1 MTTDAVPAMTTD
13 AIPALVP
20 DFGDTAATGRK
31 LAIICSKGSLDMAY
45 PALVLA
51 NAALG
56 EGVETHL
63 FFTFWGFDMITK
75 SRMAD
80 LKFTM
85 LGNTATHLPQGL
97 GGLPGMTAMATHRMR
112 AQLADAGVPEVPEFL
127 EQIVASGGHLWA
139 CRMSADMMGL
149 DTGDLFDGVEAFISA
164 SDFIE
169 KTEGAQLLF
178 I

>member
-1 MTTDAVPAMTTD
+1 MTTIDATPLV
-13 AIPALVP
+13 VP
-20 DFGDTAATGRK
+20 DFGDEATEGRK
-31 LAIICSKGSLDMAY
+31 LAIICSKGNLDMAY
-45 PALVLA
+45 PGLVLA

-75 SRMAD
+75 SRMHD

-85 LGNTATHLPQGL
+85 LGNTATHMPQGL
-97 GGLPGMTAMATHRMR
+97 GGLPGMTAMATHMMR
-112 AQLADAGVPEVPEFL
+112 KQIAEIGVPEVPEFL
-127 EQIVASGGHLWA
+127 DQIVASGGHLWA
-139 CRMSADMMGL
+139 CRMSADMMHL
-149 DTGDLFDGVEAFISA
+149 SEDDLYEAVEGIINA

-169 KTEGAQLLF
+169 KTAGAQLLF